1 MKSVFKLS
9 FLAVFISFFYSCSEK
24 VNLVGDFKETAVVYG
39 LLDHSDS
46 IHFIKITRAFIGP
59 GNALE
64 IAKIPDS
71 SYFNQVEATVSE
83 FVNGNLT
90 RTWVLEDTI
99 VENKDTNGAF
109 YGPEQK
115 VYYFRTLP
123 TTVSSSGLNG
133 VIQTSPNPQLT
144 SLNPDATY
152 KFKAIINGGEFEVT
166 GETELVKGI
175 TSNISPT
182 SSPFKFVS
190 NNVAEYITQGITV
203 SNTGKSFVMNGS
215 MEVLFNEFRGNDK
228 TTKSFSWKLGE
239 SNVNPNSS
247 IVFSASGRTFYELIA
262 RNVTQ
267 DPTITKRTFEAIKIT
282 FTGGAEDLYNYMLV
296 NQPSSTLAQS
306 KPSYTNLTVTNG
318 KRVVGI
324 FSSRQKVEVLKS
336 FRFFYLNS
344 NEQIVENANVRCID
358 NNTTRDLC
366 VGPITGLFLFC
377 SDHKA
382 DTDGANIKPY
392 ACQ

>member
-1 MKSVFKLS
+1 MKSIFKFT
-9 FLAVFISFFYSCSEK
+9 FLVAFISFVYSCSEK
-24 VNLVGDFKETAVVYG
+24 VNLIGDFKETAVVYG

-71 SYFNQVEATVSE
+71 NYFNQVEATVSE
-83 FVNGNLT
+83 FVDGTLT

-175 TSNISPT
+175 TT
-182 SSPFKFVS
+182 TASSQNFTFKFANNPAEYVSTGVAVS
-190 NNVAEYITQGITV
+190 NSGNSYVVNTQLDIA
-203 SNTGKSFVMNGS
+203 
-215 MEVLFNEFRGNDK
+215 FNEHRGNDVLEK
-228 TTKSFSWKLGE
+228 RFNWQLGE
-239 SNVNPNSS
+239 VSTLPGTSKT
-247 IVFSASGRTFYELIA
+247 FSALGQTFYDLVKA
-262 RNVTQ
+262 NVSN
-267 DPTITKRTFEAIKIT
+267 DPTITKRTFNGIYVT
-282 FTGGAEDLYNYMLV
+282 VTGGAEELYNYMVV

-306 KPSYTNLTVTNG
+306 KPSYTNLTVSNG

-324 FSSRQKVEVLKS
+324 FSSRQTIKIFKPFFVSAQQAFIRAIDKKS
-336 FRFFYLNS
+336 
-344 NEQIVENANVRCID
+344 
-358 NNTTRDLC
+358 TRELC
-366 VGPITGLFLFC
+366 QGPITGTYLFC
-377 SDHKA
+377 SNHPGDNVVNQEEA
-382 DTDGANIKPY
+382 F

>member
-175 TSNISPT
+175 TTTTASQNFT
-182 SSPFKFVS
+182 FKFANNPGEYISTGVAVS
-190 NNVAEYITQGITV
+190 NSGN
-203 SNTGKSFVMNGS
+203 SFVVNTQ
-215 MEVLFNEFRGNDK
+215 LDIAFNEHRGNDITEK
-228 TTKSFSWKLGE
+228 RFNWQLGE
-239 SNVNPNSS
+239 VSTLPGTAKT
-247 IVFSASGRTFYELIA
+247 FSALGQSFYDLIKA
-262 RNVTQ
+262 NVSN
-267 DPTITKRTFEAIKIT
+267 DPTITRRTFNGIYVT
-282 FTGGAEDLYNYMLV
+282 VTGGAEELYNYMVV

-306 KPSYTNLTVTNG
+306 KPNYTNLTVSNG

-324 FSSRQKVEVLKS
+324 FSSRQTIKIFKPFYVSAQQAFIRAIDKKS
-336 FRFFYLNS
+336 
-344 NEQIVENANVRCID
+344 
-358 NNTTRDLC
+358 TRELC
-366 VGPITGLFLFC
+366 QGPITGTLLFC
-377 SDHKA
+377 SNHPGD
-382 DTDGANIKPY
+382 NVINQEESF

>member
-1 MKSVFKLS
+1 MKSIFKFT
-9 FLAVFISFFYSCSEK
+9 FLVAFVSFFYSCSEK

-64 IAKIPDS
+64 IAQIPDS

-83 FVNGNLT
+83 FVNGTLT
-90 RTWVLEDTI
+90 RTWTLEDTI
-99 VENKDTNGAF
+99 IENKDTNGAF

-115 VYYFRTLP
+115 VYYFKTLP

-175 TSNISPT
+175 TT
-182 SSPFKFVS
+182 TASSQNFTFKFANNPGEYVPTGVAVS
-190 NNVAEYITQGITV
+190 NSGNSFILNTQLDVAFNEHRGNNFTEKRFNWQIGEISTLPGTAKTFTALGQTFYDLIKKNV
-203 SNTGKSFVMNGS
+203 SN
-215 MEVLFNEFRGNDK
+215 
-228 TTKSFSWKLGE
+228 
-239 SNVNPNSS
+239 
-247 IVFSASGRTFYELIA
+247 
-262 RNVTQ
+262 
-267 DPTITKRTFEAIKIT
+267 DPTITKRTFNGIYVT
-282 FTGGAEDLYNYMLV
+282 VTGGAEELYNYMVV

-306 KPSYTNLTVTNG
+306 KPTYTNLTVSNG

-324 FSSRQKVEVLKS
+324 FSSRQTIKIFKPFSVSAQQAYIRAIDKKS
-336 FRFFYLNS
+336 
-344 NEQIVENANVRCID
+344 
-358 NNTTRDLC
+358 TRELC
-366 VGPITGLFLFC
+366 QGPMTGTYLFC
-377 SDHKA
+377 SNHPGDNVVNQEEA
-382 DTDGANIKPY
+382 F

>member
-1 MKSVFKLS
+1 MKSIFKFT
-9 FLAVFISFFYSCSEK
+9 FLVAFISFFYSCSEK
-24 VNLVGDFKETAVVYG
+24 VNLIGDFKETAVVYG

-71 SYFNQVEATVSE
+71 NYFNQVEATVSE
-83 FVNGNLT
+83 FVDGTLT

-175 TSNISPT
+175 TT
-182 SSPFKFVS
+182 TASSQNFTFKFANNPGEYVPTGVAVS
-190 NNVAEYITQGITV
+190 SSGN
-203 SNTGKSFVMNGS
+203 SFVVNTQ
-215 MEVLFNEFRGNDK
+215 LDIAFNEHRGNDVLEK
-228 TTKSFSWKLGE
+228 RFNWQLGE
-239 SNVNPNSS
+239 VSTLPGTSKT
-247 IVFSASGRTFYELIA
+247 FSALGQTFYDLVKA
-262 RNVTQ
+262 NVSN
-267 DPTITKRTFEAIKIT
+267 DPTITKRTFNGT
-282 FTGGAEDLYNYMLV
+282 YVTVTGGAEELYNYMVV

-306 KPSYTNLTVTNG
+306 KPSYTNLTVSNG

-324 FSSRQKVEVLKS
+324 FSSRQTIKIFKPFFVSAQQAFIRAIDKKS
-336 FRFFYLNS
+336 
-344 NEQIVENANVRCID
+344 
-358 NNTTRDLC
+358 TRELC
-366 VGPITGLFLFC
+366 QGPITGTYLFC
-377 SDHKA
+377 SNHPGDNVVNQEEA
-382 DTDGANIKPY
+382 F

>member
-1 MKSVFKLS
+1 MKSIFKFT
-9 FLAVFISFFYSCSEK
+9 FLAAFVSFFYSCSEK

-83 FVNGNLT
+83 YVNGNLI
-90 RTWVLEDTI
+90 RTWTLEDTI
-99 VENKDTNGAF
+99 VENKDTTGAF
-109 YGPEQK
+109 YGPQQK

-166 GETELVKGI
+166 GETELVQGI
-175 TSNISPT
+175 TT
-182 SSPFKFVS
+182 TASSQNFTFKFA
-190 NNVAEYITQGITV
+190 NNPAEYIPTGVAV
-203 SNTGKSFVMNGS
+203 SNSGNSFVVNTQ
-215 MEVLFNEFRGNDK
+215 LDIAFNEHRGNDISVK
-228 TTKSFSWKLGE
+228 KFKWQLGE
-239 SNVNPNSS
+239 VSTLPGTAKT
-247 IVFSASGRTFYELIA
+247 FTALGKTFYDLVKA
-262 RNVTQ
+262 NVSN
-267 DPTITKRTFEAIKIT
+267 DPTITKRTFNGIYVT
-282 FTGGAEDLYNYMLV
+282 VTGGAEELYNYMVV

-306 KPSYTNLTVTNG
+306 KPSYTNLTVSNG

-324 FSSRQKVEVLKS
+324 FSSRQTIKIFKPFSVSAQQAFIRAIDKKS
-336 FRFFYLNS
+336 
-344 NEQIVENANVRCID
+344 
-358 NNTTRDLC
+358 TRELC
-366 VGPITGLFLFC
+366 QGPITGTLLFC
-377 SDHKA
+377 SNHPGDNVVNQEEA
-382 DTDGANIKPY
+382 F

>member
-1 MKSVFKLS
+1 MKSIFKLS
-9 FLAVFISFFYSCSEK
+9 FIAAFISFFYSCSEK

-83 FVNGNLT
+83 YVNGNLT
-90 RTWVLEDTI
+90 RTWTLEDTI
-99 VENKDTNGAF
+99 IENKDTNGAF

-123 TTVSSSGLNG
+123 TTVSSTGLNG
-133 VIQTSPNPQLT
+133 VIQTSSNPQLT

-152 KFKAIINGGEFEVT
+152 KFKAILNGGEFEVT

-175 TSNISPT
+175 TT
-182 SSPFKFVS
+182 TASSQNFTFKFA
-190 NNVAEYITQGITV
+190 NNPAEYIPTGVAV
-203 SNTGKSFVMNGS
+203 SNSGNSFVVNTQ
-215 MEVLFNEFRGNDK
+215 LDIAFNEHRGNDVTVK
-228 TTKSFSWKLGE
+228 KFNWQLGE
-239 SNVNPNSS
+239 VSTLPGTAKT
-247 IVFSASGRTFYELIA
+247 FTALGKTFYDLVKT
-262 RNVTQ
+262 NVSN
-267 DPTITKRTFEAIKIT
+267 DPTITKRTFNGIYVT
-282 FTGGAEDLYNYMLV
+282 VTGGAEELYNYMVV

-306 KPSYTNLTVTNG
+306 KPSYTNLTVSNG

-324 FSSRQKVEVLKS
+324 FSSRQTITVFKPFSVS
-336 FRFFYLNS
+336 AQQAFIR
-344 NEQIVENANVRCID
+344 AID
-358 NNTTRDLC
+358 KKTTRELC
-366 VGPITGLFLFC
+366 QGPITGTLLFC
-377 SDHKA
+377 SNHPGD
-382 DTDGANIKPY
+382 NVVNQEEPF

>member
-1 MKSVFKLS
+1 MKSIFKLS
-9 FLAVFISFFYSCSEK
+9 FIAAFISFFYSCSEK

-83 FVNGNLT
+83 FVDGNLT

-115 VYYFRTLP
+115 VYYFKTLP

-175 TSNISPT
+175 TT
-182 SSPFKFVS
+182 TASSQNFTFKFANNPGEYVPTGVAVSSSGNSFVVNTQLDIAFNEHRGSDITEKRFNWQLGEVNTLPGTAKTFSAIGQTFYDLVKANVS
-190 NNVAEYITQGITV
+190 N
-203 SNTGKSFVMNGS
+203 
-215 MEVLFNEFRGNDK
+215 
-228 TTKSFSWKLGE
+228 
-239 SNVNPNSS
+239 
-247 IVFSASGRTFYELIA
+247 
-262 RNVTQ
+262 
-267 DPTITKRTFEAIKIT
+267 DPTITKRTFNGIYVT
-282 FTGGAEDLYNYMLV
+282 VTGGAEELYNYMVV

-306 KPSYTNLTVTNG
+306 KPSYTNLSVSNG

-324 FSSRQKVEVLKS
+324 FSSRQTIKIFKPFYVSAQQAFIRAIDKKS
-336 FRFFYLNS
+336 
-344 NEQIVENANVRCID
+344 
-358 NNTTRDLC
+358 TRELC
-366 VGPITGLFLFC
+366 QGPITGTLLFC
-377 SDHKA
+377 SNHPGDNVVNQEEA
-382 DTDGANIKPY
+382 F

>member
-1 MKSVFKLS
+1 MKSIFKFT
-9 FLAVFISFFYSCSEK
+9 FLAVFVSFFYSCSEK
-24 VNLVGDFKETAVVYG
+24 VNLIGDFKETAVVYG

-71 SYFNQVEATVSE
+71 NYFNQVEATVSE
-83 FVNGNLT
+83 FVNGTLT

-99 VENKDTNGAF
+99 VENKETNGVF

-115 VYYFRTLP
+115 VYYFKTLP

-175 TSNISPT
+175 TT
-182 SSPFKFVS
+182 TASSQNFTFKFANNPGEYVPTGVAVS
-190 NNVAEYITQGITV
+190 NSGNSFVVNTQLDIAFNEHRGSDITEKRFNWQLGEVSTLPGTAKTFSAVGQTFYDLVKANV
-203 SNTGKSFVMNGS
+203 SN
-215 MEVLFNEFRGNDK
+215 
-228 TTKSFSWKLGE
+228 
-239 SNVNPNSS
+239 
-247 IVFSASGRTFYELIA
+247 
-262 RNVTQ
+262 
-267 DPTITKRTFEAIKIT
+267 DPTITRRTFNGVYVT
-282 FTGGAEDLYNYMLV
+282 VTGGAEELYNYMVV

-306 KPSYTNLTVTNG
+306 KPSYTNLTVSNG

-324 FSSRQKVEVLKS
+324 FSSRQTIKIFKPFYVSAQQAFIRAIDKKS
-336 FRFFYLNS
+336 
-344 NEQIVENANVRCID
+344 
-358 NNTTRDLC
+358 TRELC
-366 VGPITGLFLFC
+366 QGPITGTYLFC
-377 SDHKA
+377 SNHPGDNVVNQEEA
-382 DTDGANIKPY
+382 F

>member
-1 MKSVFKLS
+1 MKSIFKFT
-9 FLAVFISFFYSCSEK
+9 FLVVFISFVYSCSEK
-24 VNLVGDFKETAVVYG
+24 VNLIGDFKETAVVYG

-83 FVNGNLT
+83 FVDGTLT

-175 TSNISPT
+175 TT
-182 SSPFKFVS
+182 TASSQNFTFKFANNPGEYVPTGVAVS
-190 NNVAEYITQGITV
+190 NSGNSFVVNTQLDIAFNEHRGSDFTEKRFNWQLGEVNTLPGTAKTFSAIGQTFYDLVKANV
-203 SNTGKSFVMNGS
+203 SN
-215 MEVLFNEFRGNDK
+215 
-228 TTKSFSWKLGE
+228 
-239 SNVNPNSS
+239 
-247 IVFSASGRTFYELIA
+247 
-262 RNVTQ
+262 
-267 DPTITKRTFEAIKIT
+267 DPTITKRTFNGIYVT
-282 FTGGAEDLYNYMLV
+282 VTGGAEELYNYMVV

-306 KPSYTNLTVTNG
+306 KPSYTNLTVSNG

-324 FSSRQKVEVLKS
+324 FSSRQTIKIFKPFFVSAQQAFIRAIDKKS
-336 FRFFYLNS
+336 
-344 NEQIVENANVRCID
+344 
-358 NNTTRDLC
+358 TRELC
-366 VGPITGLFLFC
+366 QGPITGTYLFC
-377 SDHKA
+377 SNHPGDNVVNQEEA
-382 DTDGANIKPY
+382 F

>member
-1 MKSVFKLS
+1 MKSIFKFT
-9 FLAVFISFFYSCSEK
+9 FLAVFVSFFYSCSEK
-24 VNLVGDFKETAVVYG
+24 VNLIGDFKETAVVYG

-71 SYFNQVEATVSE
+71 NYFNQVEATVSE
-83 FVNGNLT
+83 FVNGTLT

-99 VENKDTNGAF
+99 VENKETNGAF

-115 VYYFRTLP
+115 VYYFKTLP

-175 TSNISPT
+175 TT
-182 SSPFKFVS
+182 TASSQNFTFKFANNPGEYVPTGVAVS
-190 NNVAEYITQGITV
+190 NSGNSFVVNTQLDIAFNEHRGSDITEKRFNWQLGEVSTLPGTAKTFSAVGQTFYDLVKANV
-203 SNTGKSFVMNGS
+203 SN
-215 MEVLFNEFRGNDK
+215 
-228 TTKSFSWKLGE
+228 
-239 SNVNPNSS
+239 
-247 IVFSASGRTFYELIA
+247 
-262 RNVTQ
+262 
-267 DPTITKRTFEAIKIT
+267 DPTITRRTFNGVYVT
-282 FTGGAEDLYNYMLV
+282 VTGGAEELYNYMVV

-306 KPSYTNLTVTNG
+306 KPSYTNLTVSNG

-324 FSSRQKVEVLKS
+324 FSSRQTIKIFKPFYVSAQQAFIRAIDKKS
-336 FRFFYLNS
+336 
-344 NEQIVENANVRCID
+344 
-358 NNTTRDLC
+358 TRELC
-366 VGPITGLFLFC
+366 QGPITGTYLFC
-377 SDHKA
+377 SNHPGDNVVNQEEA
-382 DTDGANIKPY
+382 F

>member
-1 MKSVFKLS
+1 MKSIFKFT
-9 FLAVFISFFYSCSEK
+9 FLAAFISFFYSCSEK

-83 FVNGNLT
+83 FVNGTLT

-99 VENKDTNGAF
+99 IENKDTTGAF

-123 TTVSSSGLNG
+123 TTVSSTGLNG

-152 KFKAIINGGEFEVT
+152 KFKAILNGGEFEVT

-175 TSNISPT
+175 TT
-182 SSPFKFVS
+182 TASSQNFTFKFA
-190 NNVAEYITQGITV
+190 NNPAEYIPTGVAV
-203 SNTGKSFVMNGS
+203 SNSGNSFVVNTQ
-215 MEVLFNEFRGNDK
+215 LDIAFNEHRGNDVTVK
-228 TTKSFSWKLGE
+228 KFKWQLGE
-239 SNVNPNSS
+239 LSTLPGTAKT
-247 IVFSASGRTFYELIA
+247 FTALGKTFYDLVKV
-262 RNVTQ
+262 NVSN
-267 DPTITKRTFEAIKIT
+267 DPTITKRTFNGIYVT
-282 FTGGAEDLYNYMLV
+282 VTGGAEELYNYMVV

-306 KPSYTNLTVTNG
+306 KPSYTNLTVSNG

-324 FSSRQKVEVLKS
+324 FSSRQTITVFKPFSVS
-336 FRFFYLNS
+336 AQQAFIR
-344 NEQIVENANVRCID
+344 AID
-358 NNTTRDLC
+358 KKTTRELC
-366 VGPITGLFLFC
+366 QGPITGTLLFC
-377 SDHKA
+377 SNHPGD
-382 DTDGANIKPY
+382 NVVNQEEPF

>member
-1 MKSVFKLS
+1 MKSIFKLT
-9 FLAVFISFFYSCSEK
+9 FLTAFISFFYSCSEK

-64 IAKIPDS
+64 IAQIPDS

-83 FVNGNLT
+83 FVNGNIT
-90 RTWVLEDTI
+90 RTWTLEDTI
-99 VENKDTNGAF
+99 IENKDTNGAF

-115 VYYFRTLP
+115 VYFFKTLP

-175 TSNISPT
+175 TTAASTQNFT
-182 SSPFKFVS
+182 FKFANNPGEYVPTGVAVS
-190 NNVAEYITQGITV
+190 NSGN
-203 SNTGKSFVMNGS
+203 SFVVNTQ
-215 MEVLFNEFRGNDK
+215 LDIAFNEHRGNDITEK
-228 TTKSFSWKLGE
+228 RFNWKLGE
-239 SNVNPNSS
+239 VSTLPGTAKT
-247 IVFSASGRTFYELIA
+247 FSAVGQTFYDLVKA
-262 RNVTQ
+262 NVSN
-267 DPTITKRTFEAIKIT
+267 DPTITRRTFNGIYLT
-282 FTGGAEDLYNYMLV
+282 VTGGAEELYNYMLV

-306 KPSYTNLTVTNG
+306 KPSYTNLTVSNG

-324 FSSRQKVEVLKS
+324 FSSRQTIKIFKPFYVSAQQAFIRAIDKKS
-336 FRFFYLNS
+336 
-344 NEQIVENANVRCID
+344 
-358 NNTTRDLC
+358 TRELC
-366 VGPITGLFLFC
+366 QGPITGTLLFC
-377 SDHKA
+377 SNHPGDNVVNQEEA
-382 DTDGANIKPY
+382 Y

>member
-175 TSNISPT
+175 TTTTASQNFT
-182 SSPFKFVS
+182 FKFANNPGEYISTGVAVS
-190 NNVAEYITQGITV
+190 NSGN
-203 SNTGKSFVMNGS
+203 SFVVNTQ
-215 MEVLFNEFRGNDK
+215 LDIAFNEHRGNDITEK
-228 TTKSFSWKLGE
+228 RFNWQLGE
-239 SNVNPNSS
+239 VSTLPGTAKT
-247 IVFSASGRTFYELIA
+247 FSALGQSFYDLIKA
-262 RNVTQ
+262 NASN
-267 DPTITKRTFEAIKIT
+267 DPTITKRTFNGIYVT
-282 FTGGAEDLYNYMLV
+282 VTGGAEELYNYMVV

-306 KPSYTNLTVTNG
+306 KPNYTNLTVSNG

-324 FSSRQKVEVLKS
+324 FSSRQTIKIFKPFYVSAQQAFIRAIDKKS
-336 FRFFYLNS
+336 
-344 NEQIVENANVRCID
+344 
-358 NNTTRDLC
+358 TRELC
-366 VGPITGLFLFC
+366 QGPITGTLLFC
-377 SDHKA
+377 SNHPGD
-382 DTDGANIKPY
+382 NVINQEESF

>member
-1 MKSVFKLS
+1 MKSIFKFT
-9 FLAVFISFFYSCSEK
+9 FLATFFSFFYSCSEK
-24 VNLVGDFKETAVVYG
+24 VNLIGDFKETAVVYG

-64 IAKIPDS
+64 IAQIPDS

-83 FVNGNLT
+83 FVNGTLT
-90 RTWVLEDTI
+90 RSWVLEDTI

-115 VYYFRTLP
+115 VYYFKTLP

-133 VIQTSPNPQLT
+133 VIQTSSNPQLT

-175 TSNISPT
+175 TT
-182 SSPFKFVS
+182 TASSQNFTFKFANNPGEYVPTGVAVS
-190 NNVAEYITQGITV
+190 NSGN
-203 SNTGKSFVMNGS
+203 SFVVNTQ
-215 MEVLFNEFRGNDK
+215 LDIAFNEHRGNDYLEK
-228 TTKSFSWKLGE
+228 RFNWQLGE
-239 SNVNPNSS
+239 VSTLPGTAKT
-247 IVFSASGRTFYELIA
+247 FSALGKTFYDLVNA
-262 RNVTQ
+262 NVSN
-267 DPTITKRTFEAIKIT
+267 DPTITKRTFNGIYDT
-282 FTGGAEDLYNYMLV
+282 VTGGAEELYNYMVV

-306 KPSYTNLTVTNG
+306 KPSYTNLSVSNG

-324 FSSRQKVEVLKS
+324 FSSRQTIKIFKPFFVSAQQAFIRAIDKKS
-336 FRFFYLNS
+336 
-344 NEQIVENANVRCID
+344 
-358 NNTTRDLC
+358 TRELC
-366 VGPITGLFLFC
+366 QGPVTGTLLFC
-377 SDHKA
+377 SNHPGDNVVNQEEA
-382 DTDGANIKPY
+382 F

>member
-1 MKSVFKLS
+1 MKSIFKLTS
-9 FLAVFISFFYSCSEK
+9 LVAIISFFYSCSEK
-24 VNLVGDFKETAVVYG
+24 VNLIGDFKETAVVYG

-46 IHFIKITRAFIGP
+46 IHYVKITRAFIGP

-83 FVNGNLT
+83 FVDGNLI

-99 VENKDTNGAF
+99 IENKDTNGAF

-175 TSNISPT
+175 TTTTSSQNFTFKFANNPGEYVPTGVAVSNSGNSFVVNTQLDIAINEHRGSNITEKRFNWQLGEVSTLPGT
-182 SSPFKFVS
+182 AKTFSAVGKTFYDLVKENVS
-190 NNVAEYITQGITV
+190 N
-203 SNTGKSFVMNGS
+203 
-215 MEVLFNEFRGNDK
+215 
-228 TTKSFSWKLGE
+228 
-239 SNVNPNSS
+239 
-247 IVFSASGRTFYELIA
+247 
-262 RNVTQ
+262 
-267 DPTITKRTFEAIKIT
+267 DPTITKRTFNGIYIT
-282 FTGGAEDLYNYMLV
+282 VTGGAEELYNYMVV

-324 FSSRQKVEVLKS
+324 FSSRQTIKIFKPFFVSAQQAFIRAIDKKS
-336 FRFFYLNS
+336 
-344 NEQIVENANVRCID
+344 
-358 NNTTRDLC
+358 TRELC
-366 VGPITGLFLFC
+366 QGPVTGTLLFC
-377 SDHKA
+377 SNHPGDNVVNQEEA
-382 DTDGANIKPY
+382 F

>member
-1 MKSVFKLS
+1 MKSIFKLTS
-9 FLAVFISFFYSCSEK
+9 LVAIISFFYSCSEK
-24 VNLVGDFKETAVVYG
+24 VNLIGDFKETAVVYG

-46 IHFIKITRAFIGP
+46 IHYVKITRAFIGP

-83 FVNGNLT
+83 FLDGNLI

-99 VENKDTNGAF
+99 IENKDTNGAF

-175 TSNISPT
+175 TTTTSSQNFTFKFANNPGEYVPTGVAVSNSGNSFVVNTQLDIAINEHRGSNITEKRFNWQLGEVSTLPGT
-182 SSPFKFVS
+182 AKTFSAVGKTFYDLVKENVS
-190 NNVAEYITQGITV
+190 N
-203 SNTGKSFVMNGS
+203 
-215 MEVLFNEFRGNDK
+215 
-228 TTKSFSWKLGE
+228 
-239 SNVNPNSS
+239 
-247 IVFSASGRTFYELIA
+247 
-262 RNVTQ
+262 
-267 DPTITKRTFEAIKIT
+267 DPSITKRTFNGIYIT
-282 FTGGAEDLYNYMLV
+282 VTGGAEELYNYMVV

-324 FSSRQKVEVLKS
+324 FSSRQTIKIFKPFFVSAQQAFIRAIDKKS
-336 FRFFYLNS
+336 
-344 NEQIVENANVRCID
+344 
-358 NNTTRDLC
+358 TRELC
-366 VGPITGLFLFC
+366 QGPVTGTLLFC
-377 SDHKA
+377 SNHPGDNVVNQEEA
-382 DTDGANIKPY
+382 F

>member
-1 MKSVFKLS
+1 MKSIFKFT
-9 FLAVFISFFYSCSEK
+9 FLVVFISFFYSCSEK

-64 IAKIPDS
+64 LAKIPDS

-83 FVNGNLT
+83 FVDGNLT
-90 RTWVLEDTI
+90 RTWILEDTL
-99 VENKDTNGAF
+99 VENKDTTGAF

-115 VYYFRTLP
+115 VYYFKTLP

-175 TSNISPT
+175 TTTT
-182 SSPFKFVS
+182 SSQNFTFKFANNPGEYVPTGVAVS
-190 NNVAEYITQGITV
+190 NSGNSFVVNTQLDIAFNEHRGSDITEKRFNWQLGEVSTLPGTAKTFSAVGKTFYDLVKTNV
-203 SNTGKSFVMNGS
+203 SN
-215 MEVLFNEFRGNDK
+215 
-228 TTKSFSWKLGE
+228 
-239 SNVNPNSS
+239 
-247 IVFSASGRTFYELIA
+247 
-262 RNVTQ
+262 
-267 DPTITKRTFEAIKIT
+267 DPTITKRTFNGIYVT
-282 FTGGAEDLYNYMLV
+282 VTGGAEELYNYMVV
-296 NQPSSTLAQS
+296 NQPSSTLAHS
-306 KPSYTNLTVTNG
+306 KPSYTNLTVSNG

-324 FSSRQKVEVLKS
+324 FSSRQTIKIFKPFFVSAQQAFIRAIDKKS
-336 FRFFYLNS
+336 
-344 NEQIVENANVRCID
+344 
-358 NNTTRDLC
+358 TRELC
-366 VGPITGLFLFC
+366 QGPVTGTLLFC
-377 SDHKA
+377 SNHPGDNVVNQEEA
-382 DTDGANIKPY
+382 F
-392 ACQ
+392 ACP

>member
-1 MKSVFKLS
+1 MKSIFKFT
-9 FLAVFISFFYSCSEK
+9 FLAAFVSFFYSCSEK
-24 VNLVGDFKETAVVYG
+24 VNLIGDFKETAVVYG

-71 SYFNQVEATVSE
+71 NYFNQVEATVSE
-83 FVNGNLT
+83 FVNGTLT

-99 VENKDTNGAF
+99 VENKETNGAF

-115 VYYFRTLP
+115 VYYFKTLP

-152 KFKAIINGGEFEVT
+152 KFKAIINDGEFEVT

-175 TSNISPT
+175 TT
-182 SSPFKFVS
+182 TASSQNFTFKFANNPGEYVPTGVAVS
-190 NNVAEYITQGITV
+190 NSGNSFVVNTQLDIAFNEHRGSDITEKRFNWQLGEVSTLPGTAKTFSALGQTFYDLVKANV
-203 SNTGKSFVMNGS
+203 SN
-215 MEVLFNEFRGNDK
+215 
-228 TTKSFSWKLGE
+228 
-239 SNVNPNSS
+239 
-247 IVFSASGRTFYELIA
+247 
-262 RNVTQ
+262 
-267 DPTITKRTFEAIKIT
+267 DPTITRRTFNGVYVT
-282 FTGGAEDLYNYMLV
+282 VTGGAEELYNYMVV

-306 KPSYTNLTVTNG
+306 KPSYTNLTVSNG

-324 FSSRQKVEVLKS
+324 FSSRQTIKIFKPFYVSAQQAFIRAIDKKS
-336 FRFFYLNS
+336 
-344 NEQIVENANVRCID
+344 
-358 NNTTRDLC
+358 TRELC
-366 VGPITGLFLFC
+366 QGPITGTYLFC
-377 SDHKA
+377 SNHPGDNVVNQEEA
-382 DTDGANIKPY
+382 F

>member
-1 MKSVFKLS
+1 MKSIFKFT
-9 FLAVFISFFYSCSEK
+9 FLAAFVSFFYSCSEK

-83 FVNGNLT
+83 FVGGNLT

-115 VYYFRTLP
+115 VYYFKTLP

-175 TSNISPT
+175 TT
-182 SSPFKFVS
+182 TASSQNFTFKFANNPGEYVPTGVAVSSSGNSYVVNTQLDVAFNEHRGSDISEKRFNWQLGEVNTLPGTAKTFSAIGQTFYDLVKANVS
-190 NNVAEYITQGITV
+190 N
-203 SNTGKSFVMNGS
+203 
-215 MEVLFNEFRGNDK
+215 
-228 TTKSFSWKLGE
+228 
-239 SNVNPNSS
+239 
-247 IVFSASGRTFYELIA
+247 
-262 RNVTQ
+262 
-267 DPTITKRTFEAIKIT
+267 DPTITKRTFNGIYVT
-282 FTGGAEDLYNYMLV
+282 VTGGAEELYNYMVV

-306 KPSYTNLTVTNG
+306 KPSYTNLSVSNG

-324 FSSRQKVEVLKS
+324 FSSRQTIKIFKPFYVSAQQAFIRAIDKKS
-336 FRFFYLNS
+336 
-344 NEQIVENANVRCID
+344 
-358 NNTTRDLC
+358 TRELC
-366 VGPITGLFLFC
+366 QGPITGTLLFC
-377 SDHKA
+377 SNHPGDNVVNQEEA
-382 DTDGANIKPY
+382 F

>member
-1 MKSVFKLS
+1 MKSIFKFT
-9 FLAVFISFFYSCSEK
+9 FLAAFVSFFYSCSEK

-83 FVNGNLT
+83 FVNGTLT

-99 VENKDTNGAF
+99 IENKDTTGAF

-123 TTVSSSGLNG
+123 TTVSSTGLNG

-152 KFKAIINGGEFEVT
+152 KFKAILNGGEFEVT

-175 TSNISPT
+175 TT
-182 SSPFKFVS
+182 TASSQNFTFKFA
-190 NNVAEYITQGITV
+190 NNPAEYIPTGVAV
-203 SNTGKSFVMNGS
+203 SNSGNSFVVNTQ
-215 MEVLFNEFRGNDK
+215 LDIAFNEHRGNDVTVK
-228 TTKSFSWKLGE
+228 KFKWQLGE
-239 SNVNPNSS
+239 LSTLPGTAKT
-247 IVFSASGRTFYELIA
+247 FTALGKTFYDLVKV
-262 RNVTQ
+262 NVSN
-267 DPTITKRTFEAIKIT
+267 DPTITKRTFNGIYVT
-282 FTGGAEDLYNYMLV
+282 VTGGAEELYNYMVV

-306 KPSYTNLTVTNG
+306 KPSYTNLTVSNG

-324 FSSRQKVEVLKS
+324 FSSRQTITVFKPFSVS
-336 FRFFYLNS
+336 AQQAFIR
-344 NEQIVENANVRCID
+344 AID
-358 NNTTRDLC
+358 KKTTRELC
-366 VGPITGLFLFC
+366 QGPITGTLLFC
-377 SDHKA
+377 SNHPGD
-382 DTDGANIKPY
+382 NVVNQEEPF